1 MRARFF
7 SVRVPTNLFGKAYV
21 VDEYYPIT
29 KEIVEAVLQL
39 QERGIA
45 RLYEEKPDYSRKPE
59 ATVQVAT
66 VESVLGKSPKKKKEA
81 TTDAEEEGNQL

>member
-7 SVRVPTNLFGKAYV
+7 SVRVPANLFGKAYM

-59 ATVQVAT
+59 VTVPVVTA
-66 VESVLGKSPKKKKEA
+66 ESVLGKRPKKKKDDTAEG
-81 TTDAEEEGNQL
+81 EEEGNQL